1 MDRLKWSTILIIAV
15 SLICLVLFML
25 PNPPGAYQAPWNT
38 NLLWAPWAEG
48 LKVLATF
55 LAFVVGAWYGF
66 FGNILKSV
74 KTPVLLISF
83 GCLLLTVGVTLEL
96 LMRMQGND
104 ASTFSIASVFF
115 ALGAVLVALA
125 LLTLPNKLGAKMSK
139 SGLIWYLSIIA
150 ALVIGT
156 ILIFLLA
163 RSEYKPE
170 ELITCAVYDV
180 MVLLIFVATIRLV
193 FLFSTGRMGRPFRMI
208 AIGGFFIAV
217 YEYFIWMPFVSNIS
231 IFHPIQVLW
240 ITGFLTTAAGIADC
254 EISEQ

>member
-83 GCLLLTVGVTLEL
+83 GCLLLTVGATLEL

-125 LLTLPNKLGAKMSK
+125 LLTFPNKLGAKMSK
-139 SGLIWYLSIIA
+139 SGLIWYLAIIA
-150 ALVIGT
+150 ALVIAT
-156 ILIFLLA
+156 ILIFLLVPSKLSTA
-163 RSEYKPE
+163 EI
-170 ELITCAVYDV
+170 ITCAVYDV
-180 MVLLIFVATIRLV
+180 MILLIFVATIRLV

-217 YEYFIWMPFVSNIS
+217 YEYYVWMPFVESIS
-231 IFHPIQVLW
+231 IFNPIQVLW
-240 ITGFLTTAAGIADC
+240 ITGFLVTAAGIADC
-254 EISEQ
+254 EISE

>member
-1 MDRLKWSTILIIAV
+1 MDRLKWSVISIIAV

-48 LKVLATF
+48 LKVFATF
-55 LAFVVGAWYGF
+55 LAFIIGAWYGF

-83 GCLLLTVGVTLEL
+83 GCLLLTVGATLEL

-125 LLTLPNKLGAKMSK
+125 LLTFPNKLGAKMSK
-139 SGLIWYLSIIA
+139 SGLSWYLGIIA
-150 ALVIGT
+150 ALVIAT
-156 ILIFLLA
+156 ILIFLLVP
-163 RSEYKPE
+163 SELKPE

-180 MVLLIFVATIRLV
+180 MILLIFVATIRLV

-217 YEYFIWMPFVSNIS
+217 YEYFIWMPFVKNIS

-240 ITGFLTTAAGIADC
+240 IAGFLTTAAGIADC